1 MEVLI
6 AACLLAWAAGAQ
18 SEQAKLGVSPAQRA
32 LIRER
37 VRHENAVR
45 KIAEKHGAT
54 PADPASTP
62 QPEGVPATADPLTV
76 PEGFRAGYRGHTPV
90 ARVATPAGRHIGN
103 WAARGVY
110 WTKDTGRGA
119 LREYRRRRQA
129 AGHSDPA
136 PVIAPPRPT
145 HPPMPAQPPN
155 AGGSRQAGVT
165 LTKPG
170 EDPAD
175 PQAATAPGGTA
186 TDPAVVPTPRTPQ
199 MPQDPPEGA
208 DTTTPAPTREG
219 AGRMAAEVT
228 YDSVADESDE
238 LSLMCEDDVQV
249 YNRIRER
256 CEREIGRADLLI
268 AQLDDVGAGSAVI
281 SWVVRCKEQYQAI
294 QNQLDELE
302 QNTIAQGDAVVKA
315 RSLLE
320 DGQGLYAGIAADMET
335 VAERDFY
342 TSDAVDSEDLAAHS
356 DSYEMQGA
364 RS

>member
-18 SEQAKLGVSPAQRA
+18 SEQAKLGVSPAQRD

-45 KIAEKHGAT
+45 KIAERHGAT
-54 PADPASTP
+54 PPDQTSPAR
-62 QPEGVPATADPLTV
+62 PEGASGDTVPLTL
-76 PEGFRAGYRGHTPV
+76 PEAFQTGYRRHTPV

-129 AGHSDPA
+129 AGHPDPA
-136 PVIAPPRPT
+136 PVIAPPRPA

-155 AGGSRQAGVT
+155 TSGSGQAGVT
-165 LTKPG
+165 LSKPG
-170 EDPAD
+170 EVPAA
-175 PQAATAPGGTA
+175 PQTATAPSGTA
-186 TDPAVVPTPRTPQ
+186 ADPAVVPAPRTPQ
-199 MPQDPPEGA
+199 MPQDPPQGA
-208 DTTTPAPTREG
+208 DTTTPAPIREG

-256 CEREIGRADLLI
+256 CEREIGRADALI
-268 AQLDDVGAGSAVI
+268 AQLDDVGAGGAVI
-281 SWVVRCKEQYQAI
+281 SWVVRCKEQYQVI
-294 QNQLDELE
+294 QTQLDELE

-342 TSDAVDSEDLAAHS
+342 TSDAVDGEDLAAHS